1 MKLRIPGIF
10 LFLSILISEFT
21 FAQTPVVLE
30 QIQSY
35 SYILPNADYWKLDKK
50 AALQIRDALEQ
61 NLFKS
66 MSLKLNKDFPTN
78 TVALTKFNQLGKI
91 QINWEQTASIPLH
104 AYVELYEL
112 DPSIAFKNNLIDIAD
127 SKKDSYSWR
136 IPHFDFLYTYC
147 TDAIFTASQQEPHPI
162 CGI

>member
-1 MKLRIPGIF
+1 
-10 LFLSILISEFT
+10 
-21 FAQTPVVLE
+21 
-30 QIQSY
+30 
-35 SYILPNADYWKLDKK
+35 K

-127 SKKDSYSWR
+127 SKKDSINSVWF
-136 IPHFDFLYTYC
+136 ITC
-147 TDAIFTASQQEPHPI
+147 SIINQERQVVFKKTLLM
-162 CGI
+162 